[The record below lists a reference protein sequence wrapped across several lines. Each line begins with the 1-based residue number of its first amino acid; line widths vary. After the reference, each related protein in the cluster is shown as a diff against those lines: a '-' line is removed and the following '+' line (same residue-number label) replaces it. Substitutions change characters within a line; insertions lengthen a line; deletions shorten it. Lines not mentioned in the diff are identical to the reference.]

1 MENII
6 TDLKLSKRRQGW
18 VNVYL
23 DHCFAFTVDLLEA
36 AALSKGQ
43 VLNTELVTRMR
54 GKHEGHS
61 AYVCAIRYLSHR
73 MRSRKEID
81 RYLYK
86 RRGFARETIAI
97 VIKRLT
103 EERYLDDK
111 EFARL
116 FVEGRIR
123 SRPRSRAFLRH
134 ELSQKGIDDDV
145 IVAVL
150 GKVDDENLAWRSIEG
165 KLKHWVKLDRPDFK
179 KRIVGFLQRRGFSLS
194 IALNAYQH
202 ACSLN
207 NRDDGPRYD

>member
-1 MENII
+1 MDNIV
-6 TDLKLSKRRQGW
+6 TDLKLSKRRQGY

-43 VLNTELVTRMR
+43 ELDAAFVAQMR
-54 GKHEGHS
+54 RKHDVHS

-81 RYLYK
+81 QYLYGRK
-86 RRGFARETIAI
+86 GFARETIAT
-97 VIKRLT
+97 VIKRLAD
-103 EERYLDDK
+103 ERYLDDK

-123 SRPRSRAFLRH
+123 SRPRSRALLRY

-150 GKVDDENLAWRSIEG
+150 ETVDDDYLAWRSIEG
-165 KLKHWVKLDRPDFK
+165 KLKQWVKLDRVDFK
-179 KRIVGFLQRRGFSLS
+179 KRIIGFLQRRGFSLG
-194 IALNAYQH
+194 IALNAYHH
-202 ACSLN
+202 ARSQS
-207 NRDDGPRYD
+207 NRND